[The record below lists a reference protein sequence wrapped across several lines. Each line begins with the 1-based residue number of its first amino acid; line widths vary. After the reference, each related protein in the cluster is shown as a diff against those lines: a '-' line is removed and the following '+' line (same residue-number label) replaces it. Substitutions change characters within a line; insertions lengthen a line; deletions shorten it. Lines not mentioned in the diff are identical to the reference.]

1 MAGTRWTDDQRK
13 VIEVRDKNVLVAA
26 AAGSGKTAVL
36 VEHIISLVTGECGG
50 EQIDI
55 DKLLVVTFTNA
66 AASEMRERILKAL
79 EQKMKENPTSDHL
92 RKQLTYIHNA
102 KIATI
107 DSFCKDVVK
116 EHFNEIDID
125 PAFKI
130 ADSGDLALLQSDV
143 LSELLEKNYVEG
155 TKEFHHLIDV
165 YSDSRSDKAIE
176 DKIMTLYRFSQSYP
190 NPEKWLDSL
199 VKAYEM
205 DEEDVSNL
213 ENNYDE
219 KNVAGNATKNQTN
232 NETNVDSANNT
243 ENVCNVA
250 RSYNSCKWFRMAM
263 KTINMQVED
272 LVSKA
277 KKAMEEACDSGL
289 DKLPDFLSEEYE
301 CLSRLTTITGD
312 FDALSKAV
320 KGFTFGRFPTL
331 RGLSEEDT
339 LIKDSIKSMRDEY
352 KAALDKLKKKYFIR
366 PLSEVLNDV
375 KLCAPV
381 VRELVRIV
389 KEFSMLY
396 RQAKL
401 DKDMTDFSDIE
412 HYALEILAKEDEEGN
427 YLPTLTALEM
437 AEDYYEIMIDEY
449 QDSNL
454 VQEIILT
461 AISGRGTGT
470 SNVFMV
476 GDVKQSIYKFRL
488 ARPELFLEK
497 YDTYPLGEA
506 GNKRDCEKIVLSKNF
521 RSRHQ
526 VLDFC
531 NDVFRQIMV
540 KELGGISYDEENM
553 LYPGMDFP
561 NESDDYK
568 AEIMFVDMDEE
579 GQTTDKDKD
588 KDKDKDTA
596 ASSDDSEDVPEKIEL
611 EAAMTVAKIKE
622 LMYGNGEKEP
632 LMVFDK
638 ETKELRPLRFGDIAI
653 LFRST
658 KAYADTYTEVFMAEG
673 IPVYTALTEGYF
685 DTFEISAILDMLSV
699 IDNPRQDI
707 KLAAVLRN
715 VFGLSENMLADIK
728 LGKEGSFYEA
738 FESYEGI
745 YASRVLYIKEK
756 LLEYRQYAS
765 YKTIYDLICIIVEDT
780 YFREFLMAG
789 KAGEKRMANVEM
801 LLQKAKNFEEGA
813 YNGLFNFV
821 RYIELMKKYKVEQ
834 GEANVSG
841 ENDDSVKLMTIHKSK
856 GLEYPVVF
864 VAGMGKRMNMADV
877 TKDLIIHHEL
887 GIGINRIDTD
897 KRVKYKTLIKETI
910 AHKIKL
916 ENLAEELRV
925 LYVALTRAREKL
937 ILTGV
942 GRVTKKLDEYEN
954 LAVRDKIE
962 LDAMTIEKA
971 TSYMDWIMMCISHN
985 YGSRHVTFNRVCPTG
1000 ILYKKME
1007 RTSLKDSLKKTLIN
1021 WDYKKV
1027 YDGDIRKW
1035 LEDVFSAEYIYKE
1048 ECGIRQKM
1056 SISDIKHMFMKMTAD
1071 AVDTD
1076 EFPAQEIWF
1085 GELGETDKTQKN
1097 YFGEKDKTQEN
1108 HLGKPEGNGIS
1119 QENHFGKPEG
1129 NGISQENHLGKP
1141 EGNGISQE
1149 NHFIKQGEVGPSKG
1163 ALRGT
1168 AYHRVFE
1175 LFDYDNMPENEE
1187 DMKEMM
1193 EKMASKGL
1201 IDKESI
1207 ELVDAKKMLAFSK
1220 TDLAKRMEK
1229 AHKSDLLFREK
1240 PFVMGIPA
1248 CEIDEEKYNSKELV
1262 VVQGIVDAWFIEDDG
1277 VIVVDYKTDSVE
1289 HIEDLEARYRSQL
1302 VYYGEAIKKI
1312 TGREIKELV
1321 IYSVKFGEELVI

>member
-50 EQIDI
+50 EPIDI

-250 RSYNSCKWFRMAM
+250 RSYSSCKWFRMAM

-289 DKLPDFLSEEYE
+289 DKLSDFLSEEYE

-339 LIKDSIKSMRDEY
+339 LIKDSIKGMRDEY
-352 KAALDKLKKKYFIR
+352 KKALDKLAKKYFIR

-375 KLCAPV
+375 RICAPV

-427 YLPTLTALEM
+427 YLPTLTAQEM

-461 AISGRGTGT
+461 AISGRGKGI

-540 KELGGISYDEENM
+540 KDLGGISYDEENM

-568 AEIMFVDMDEE
+568 AEIMFVDMDDE

-588 KDKDKDTA
+588 TVTA
-596 ASSDDSEDVPEKIEL
+596 TGSDDLEDVPEKIEL

-632 LMVFDK
+632 LRVFDK

-745 YASRVLYIKEK
+745 YANRVVYIKEK

-1000 ILYKKME
+1000 IIYKKME

-1076 EFPAQEIWF
+1076 EFPAQEIYF
-1085 GELGETDKTQKN
+1085 GEAGGTDESHENCSGELGETDKSYESHSGQAREKGKSQK
-1097 YFGEKDKTQEN
+1097 
-1108 HLGKPEGNGIS
+1108 
-1119 QENHFGKPEG
+1119 NHFGE
-1129 NGISQENHLGKP
+1129 LGQ
-1141 EGNGISQE
+1141 I
-1149 NHFIKQGEVGPSKG
+1149 GPSKG

-1175 LFDYDNMPENEE
+1175 LLDYDNMPENEA
-1187 DMKEMM
+1187 DMTEMM
-1193 EKMASKGL
+1193 EKMVSKGL
-1201 IDKESI
+1201 IDKESV
-1207 ELVDAKKMLAFSK
+1207 ELVDAKKMVAFSK

-1229 AHKSDLLFREK
+1229 AHKSNLLFREK

-1248 CEIDEEKYNSKELV
+1248 CEIDKEKYNSKELV
-1262 VVQGIVDAWFIEDDG
+1262 VVQGIVDAWFIEDNE

-1289 HIEDLEARYRSQL
+1289 HIEDLDARYRSQL

-1321 IYSVKFGEELVI
+1321 IYSVKFGKELVIKL

>member
-1 MAGTRWTDDQRK
+1 MAGTKWTDDQRK

-50 EQIDI
+50 EPIDI

-66 AASEMRERILKAL
+66 AAAEMRERILKAL

-143 LSELLEKNYVEG
+143 LAELLEKNYAEG

-199 VKAYEM
+199 IEAYEM
-205 DEEDVSNL
+205 EEEDVKAVGDIGNL
-213 ENNYDE
+213 EDKSDG
-219 KNVAGNATKNQTN
+219 KNVDNIK
-232 NETNVDSANNT
+232 ST
-243 ENVCNVA
+243 ENVCNVTGA
-250 RSYNSCKWFRMAM
+250 YTSYKWFAIAM
-263 KTINMQVED
+263 KTINMQIED

-277 KKAMEEACDSGL
+277 EKAMETACESGL
-289 DKLPDFLSEEYE
+289 DKLPEFLSEEYE
-301 CLSRLTTITGD
+301 CISRLTGIQD
-312 FDALSKAV
+312 FDALGKAV
-320 KGFTFGRFPTL
+320 KDFSFGRFPTL
-331 RGLSEEDT
+331 KGLSEEDT
-339 LIKDSIKSMRDEY
+339 LVKDSIKGMRDEY
-352 KAALDKLKKKYFIR
+352 KKALDKLGKKYFIR

-375 KLCAPV
+375 KLCVPV

-389 KEFSMLY
+389 KEFSMMY

-427 YLPTLTALEM
+427 FVPTLTAQEM

-461 AISGRGTGT
+461 SISKRGTGT

-497 YDTYPLGEA
+497 YDRYPLGEY
-506 GNKRDCEKIVLSKNF
+506 GSKRESLSDKESGINYKYEDKENEINIESEVIKKLTINENAEITEFGLKSDCEKIVLSKNF

-540 KELGGISYDEENM
+540 KDLGGISYDEENM
-553 LYPGMDFP
+553 LYPGMEFP
-561 NESDDYK
+561 NESEDYK

-579 GQTTDKDKD
+579 GV
-588 KDKDKDTA
+588 TA
-596 ASSDDSEDVPEKIEL
+596 SNEDSEDVPEKIEL
-611 EAAMTVAKIKE
+611 EAAMTAAKIKE
-622 LMYGNGEKEP
+622 LMYGGEREP
-632 LMVFDK
+632 LKVFDK

-715 VFGLSENMLADIK
+715 IFGLSENMLADIK

-745 YASRVLYIKEK
+745 YLKRVLDIKSK
-756 LLEYRQYAS
+756 ILQYRKYAS
-765 YKTIYDLICIIVEDT
+765 YKSIYDLICIIIEDT
-780 YFREFLMAG
+780 YLREFLMAA

-864 VAGMGKRMNMADV
+864 VAGMGKRMNMSDV

-897 KRVKYKTLIKETI
+897 KRVKYKTLIKEAI

-942 GRVTKKLDEYEN
+942 GRVTKKLDEYEK
-954 LAVRDKIE
+954 LAVRDRIE
-962 LDAMTIEKA
+962 LDAMTIEQA
-971 TSYMDWIMMCISHN
+971 ASYMDWIIMCIAHN
-985 YGSRHVTFNRVCPTG
+985 YGNRHVKFNRVCPTD
-1000 ILYKKME
+1000 IFYKKLE
-1007 RTSLKDSLKKTLIN
+1007 RTSLKDSAKKALLN
-1021 WDYKKV
+1021 WDCQKI

-1035 LEDVFSAEYIYKE
+1035 LEDVFSSEYRYKE

-1071 AVDTD
+1071 AVDVD
-1076 EFPAQEIWF
+1076 EFPAQEISF
-1085 GELGETDKTQKN
+1085 GELGEKGMAQDDHFAKP
-1097 YFGEKDKTQEN
+1097 GE
-1108 HLGKPEGNGIS
+1108 I
-1119 QENHFGKPEG
+1119 
-1129 NGISQENHLGKP
+1129 
-1141 EGNGISQE
+1141 
-1149 NHFIKQGEVGPSKG
+1149 GPSKG

-1168 AYHRVFE
+1168 AFHRVFE
-1175 LFDYDNMPENEE
+1175 LFDYDKMSENEA
-1187 DMKEMM
+1187 DMLEMM
-1193 EKMASKGL
+1193 EKMVSKGL

-1207 ELVDAKKMLAFSK
+1207 ELVDAKKMVAFSK

-1248 CEIDEEKYNSKELV
+1248 CEIDKEKYNSKELV
-1262 VVQGIVDAWFIEDDG
+1262 VVQGIVDAWFIEDNE

-1289 HIEDLEARYRSQL
+1289 NIEDLEARYRSQL

-1321 IYSVKFGEELVI
+1321 IYSVKFGKELVIKELQK

>member
-1 MAGTRWTDDQRK
+1 MAGTKWTDDQRK

-50 EQIDI
+50 EPIDI

-66 AASEMRERILKAL
+66 AAAEMRERILKAL

-143 LSELLEKNYVEG
+143 LAELLEKNYAEG

-199 VKAYEM
+199 IEAYEM
-205 DEEDVSNL
+205 EEEDVKAVGDIGNL
-213 ENNYDE
+213 EDKYDG
-219 KNVAGNATKNQTN
+219 KNVDNIK
-232 NETNVDSANNT
+232 ST
-243 ENVCNVA
+243 ENVCNVTGA
-250 RSYNSCKWFRMAM
+250 YTSYKWFAIAM

-277 KKAMEEACDSGL
+277 EKAMEAACESGL
-289 DKLPDFLSEEYE
+289 DKLPEFLSEEYE
-301 CLSRLTTITGD
+301 CISRLTGIQD
-312 FDALSKAV
+312 FDALGKAV
-320 KGFTFGRFPTL
+320 KEFSFGRFPTL
-331 RGLSEEDT
+331 KGLSEEDT
-339 LIKDSIKSMRDEY
+339 LVKDSIKGMRDEY
-352 KAALDKLKKKYFIR
+352 KKALDKLGKKYFIR

-375 KLCAPV
+375 RLCVPV

-389 KEFSMLY
+389 KEFSMMY

-427 YLPTLTALEM
+427 YVPTLTAQEM

-461 AISGRGTGT
+461 SISKRGTGT

-497 YDTYPLGEA
+497 YDRYPLGES
-506 GNKRDCEKIVLSKNF
+506 GNKIEIISKEEYAVANEFEINKKHEEEKNVLSTDCQKIVLSKNF

-540 KELGGISYDEENM
+540 KDLGGISYDEENM
-553 LYPGMDFP
+553 LYPGMEFP
-561 NESDDYK
+561 NESDNYT
-568 AEIMFVDMDEE
+568 AEIMFVDMDDE
-579 GQTTDKDKD
+579 GQ
-588 KDKDKDTA
+588 
-596 ASSDDSEDVPEKIEL
+596 ASSDNEESEDVPEKIEL
-611 EAAMTVAKIKE
+611 EAAMTAAKIKQ
-622 LMYGNGEKEP
+622 LMYGSNDGSSGP

-638 ETKELRPLRFGDIAI
+638 ETKELRHLRYGDIAI

-715 VFGLSENMLADIK
+715 IFGLSENMLADIK

-745 YASRVLYIKEK
+745 YLNRILDIKSK
-756 LLEYRQYAS
+756 LLQYRQYAS
-765 YKTIYDLICIIVEDT
+765 YKSIYDLICLIVEDT
-780 YFREFLMAG
+780 YLREFLMAA

-877 TKDLIIHHEL
+877 NNDLIIHHEL
-887 GIGINRIDTD
+887 GIGINRIDTE
-897 KRVKYKTLIKETI
+897 KRVKYRTLIKEAI
-910 AHKIKL
+910 SHKIKL

-962 LDAMTIEKA
+962 LDAMTIEQA
-971 TSYMDWIMMCISHN
+971 VSYMDWIIMCIAHN
-985 YGSRHVTFNRVCPTG
+985 YGNRHVKFNRVCPTD
-1000 ILYKKME
+1000 IIYKKLE
-1007 RTSLKDSLKKTLIN
+1007 RTSLKASAKKALVN
-1021 WDYKKV
+1021 WDCQKI

-1035 LEDVFSAEYIYKE
+1035 LEDVFSTEYVYKE

-1071 AVDTD
+1071 AVDVD
-1076 EFPAQEIWF
+1076 EFPAQEIFF
-1085 GELGETDKTQKN
+1085 GELGEKGLAQDNHFAKPEGN
-1097 YFGEKDKTQEN
+1097 GVLQEN
-1108 HLGKPEGNGIS
+1108 HIIKSEGNGIS
-1119 QENHFGKPEG
+1119 QENHFGKP
-1129 NGISQENHLGKP
+1129 
-1141 EGNGISQE
+1141 
-1149 NHFIKQGEVGPSKG
+1149 GETGPSKG

-1175 LFDYDNMPENEE
+1175 LFDYDKMPEHEA
-1187 DMKEMM
+1187 DMLQMM
-1193 EKMASKGL
+1193 ENMVSKRL

-1207 ELVDAKKMLAFSK
+1207 ELVDVKKMVAFSK
-1220 TDLAKRMEK
+1220 TDLARRMEK

-1248 CEIDEEKYNSKELV
+1248 CEIDKEKYNSKELV
-1262 VVQGIVDAWFIEDDG
+1262 VVQGIVDAWFIEDNE

-1289 HIEDLEARYRSQL
+1289 NIEDLEARYRSQL

-1312 TGREIKELV
+1312 TGREKIGRAHV
-1321 IYSVKFGEELVI
+1321 